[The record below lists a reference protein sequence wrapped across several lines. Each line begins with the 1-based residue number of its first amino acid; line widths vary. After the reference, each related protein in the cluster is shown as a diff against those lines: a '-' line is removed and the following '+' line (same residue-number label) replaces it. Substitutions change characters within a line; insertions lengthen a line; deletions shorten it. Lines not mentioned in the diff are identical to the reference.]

1 MIGFEA
7 ARWTCPLGAQ
17 MDASP
22 KGENEEAG
30 AARATRRVRTVEEK
44 LAILREVAKPGASV
58 AAVARKHGMNA
69 NLLFGWR
76 RLHRQGVLENRRHAK
91 AVPLLP
97 VKIERPT
104 LLPTVKASSPPKAAA
119 ATRERGV
126 IEIEFPGGIR
136 VRLHGTVDA
145 LLLRRVLKTLRR

>member
-1 MIGFEA
+1 
-7 ARWTCPLGAQ
+7 
-17 MDASP
+17 MDTSL
-22 KGENEEAG
+22 KGEIEEAG
-30 AARATRRVRTVEEK
+30 AEPATRRIRTLEEK
-44 LAILREVAKPGASV
+44 LAILREVAKPGVSV

-76 RLHRQGVLENRRHAK
+76 RLHRQGVLESKRHAK

-97 VKIERPT
+97 VKVESPT
-104 LLPTVKASSPPKAAA
+104 LLPTVNGSSAPKAAA
-119 ATRERGV
+119 AARERGA

>member
-1 MIGFEA
+1 
-7 ARWTCPLGAQ
+7 
-17 MDASP
+17 MDTSP
-22 KGENEEAG
+22 EGEIEGAG
-30 AARATRRVRTVEEK
+30 AERATRRIRTLQEK
-44 LAILREVAKPGASV
+44 LAILSEVAKPGASV

-76 RLHRQGVLENRRHAK
+76 RLHRQGMLENKRHAT

-97 VKIERPT
+97 VKVESPT
-104 LLPTVKASSPPKAAA
+104 LLPTVKASSAPKAAA

-136 VRLHGTVDA
+136 VRLHGTVDV
-145 LLLRRVLKTLRR
+145 LLLRRVLKMLRR